1 MAEQIPNIENIEDS
15 GEPNSSVENKNNFYW

>member
-15 GEPNSSVENKNNFYW
+15 GEPNSSDENK